1 MKSQYSRKDT
11 RLLWGSLL
19 ALLFFSSPGVADSTI
34 ADSYHALLTVEVT
47 LLGDGES
54 LEYALP
60 RRGILLGSETVLLV
74 KEDGTSAPLAPL
86 VDYRL
91 DYDGGRLILLSEPL
105 PPSRSLLVSYRYL
118 PLAAESLARES
129 EVPRNLFSRQA
140 EYVGKG
146 DRIEISGSK
155 GVGLKLASGSGLGIV
170 QSLDVVLSGELATG
184 LRFEGVL
191 SDQDLPVTVAGT
203 TAELEEL
210 DEIRLSA
217 WTETFRLDL
226 GDYTLTPAGER
237 YGPGARSLE
246 GIRLGLELDYWGVS
260 ALSSQPR
267 GLLHSQRFT
276 PTPTVRGPYQLFGRN
291 GESNIIIIPGSEQIY
306 LDGEPLTRG
315 SKADY
320 TIDYALGQL
329 TFNLG
334 VPLTQTSEVLARF
347 SYTSLG
353 YRRSLYGGRTR
364 LGAEGASL
372 NLAYYHEGDDKEN
385 DFWGLSETDRGDL
398 RQSGDEPLE
407 RELTGE
413 YDFEYVGEGNGTHEL
428 VYNPATGQYSFKESP
443 GGAYRRRRWRLPAP
457 ESHGL
462 LLLSG
467 ELASLDNFSFRGE
480 LALSDYDANLFS
492 SLHDTDNAALAFHG
506 KLDWTLPLGEDA
518 LTLSLSGERR
528 EASFHAPRPF
538 ETSPAEH
545 RNWNYDPATRA
556 LRELVSGRLSCD
568 FGFGP
573 TIFLGG
579 GGLWLTNEAEPWGSP
594 KETGW
599 RRSAELS
606 TGVNWQRPIGL
617 SYRYLRQI
625 GERLTVADSVIPEEP
640 TPTQIETELHEA
652 SLSPDLGILQ
662 PRLSL
667 FREERHDE
675 VDYKS
680 HRYSGGLTL
689 FPDEPLTLDYDLR
702 YNRESGLVS
711 VETLTHLAGLTWQPQ
726 NWLRLSA
733 IYSHESELDKDGTT
747 DGGELRLDLT
757 PWRGG
762 VGLSLN
768 YELGRSWSYPLLEQY
783 VYAADGKGSWRR
795 EAAPDD
801 PDGWIYIF
809 DPGDPEAFYERRLL
823 PAGEPLRAI
832 NTTASASLKL
842 TPGDIF
848 KGDWARLFELELS
861 ASATD
866 EGEGESTLERALF
879 QQILTNSS
887 RYGNLQTSVRLVLWP
902 TAAWGRLVPSFHWN
916 SGRDQR
922 IHPRDEA
929 WGERGY
935 TLDARLNLSPN
946 LRLLASGSF
955 EEEWRRGALSY
966 FGANDADRQLTRS
979 LAWLEPRFVSGA
991 WRPRLR
997 LGWELTE
1004 QDSAAGHS
1012 TLTSLELTP
1021 TLLLHLGELG
1031 SLELSYR
1038 WRQHSLSGPPTT
1050 ESLLY
1055 RRPGT
1060 DHRWQ
1065 ATLNTQFDYG
1075 LSLRFSYIGE
1085 NEPNRETVHR
1095 GEASARLFF

>member
-1 MKSQYSRKDT
+1 MKIQPSCKNI

-19 ALLFFSSPGVADSTI
+19 ALLFFSTPVVADSTI
-34 ADSYHALLTVEVT
+34 EESYAALPTVELT
-47 LLGDGES
+47 LRGDGKSVEF
-54 LEYALP
+54 ALP
-60 RRGILLGSETVLLV
+60 QRGILLGSETVLLV
-74 KEDGTSAPLAPL
+74 QEDGTATPLAPL
-86 VDYRL
+86 IDYRL
-91 DYDGGRLILLSEPL
+91 DYDNGRLILLSEPL
-105 PPSRSLLVSYRYL
+105 PPSRSLRVSYRYL
-118 PLAAESLARES
+118 PLAAESLVQEAEGQ
-129 EVPRNLFSRQA
+129 RNLFSRQG

-155 GVGLKLASGSGLGIV
+155 GVGLKLSSGSGLGVV
-170 QSLDVVLSGELATG
+170 QSLDVALSGELASG

-226 GDYTLTPAGER
+226 GDYQLTPTGER

-246 GIRLGLELDYWGVS
+246 GIQLGLDLEEWGIS
-260 ALSSQPR
+260 ALYSQPR

-276 PTPTVRGPYQLFGRN
+276 PTPAVLGPYQLLGRN
-291 GESNIIIIPGSEQIY
+291 GESNIIVIPGSEQVY

-320 TIDYALGQL
+320 TIDYAIGQL

-334 VPLTQTSEVLARF
+334 IPLTQSSEVLARF

-385 DFWGLSETDRGDL
+385 DLWGLSDADRTDL
-398 RQSGDEPLE
+398 RQAGDEPLE

-428 VYNPATGQYSFKESP
+428 TYNPATGQYSFEESP
-443 GGAYRRRRWRLPAP
+443 GGAYRRRRWQLPAP

-467 ELASLDNFSFRGE
+467 RFISLDNLSLKGE

-492 SLHDTDNAALAFHG
+492 SLHDADNAALAFHG
-506 KLDWTLPLGEDA
+506 ELDWRLPLGLNGDT
-518 LTLSLSGERR
+518 LSLSLSGERR
-528 EASFHAPRPF
+528 EASFRALRPF
-538 ETSPAEH
+538 ESSPSEH

-556 LRELVSGRLSCD
+556 LRELVSGRLSYG
-568 FGFGP
+568 FSFGP
-573 TIFLGG
+573 TVFLGG
-579 GGLWLTNEAEPWGSP
+579 GGLWLTNETEPWETL
-594 KETGW
+594 KEPGW
-599 RRSAELS
+599 RRSLELS
-606 TGVNWQRPIGL
+606 TGLDWKRPVGL
-617 SYRYLRQI
+617 SYRYLRQS
-625 GERLTVADSVIPEEP
+625 GEQLIVADDITPAGP
-640 TPTQIETELHEA
+640 TSIQIKTELHEA
-652 SLSPDLGILQ
+652 TLTPDLGILQ
-662 PRLSL
+662 PRLGLLHS
-667 FREERHDE
+667 DE
-675 VDYKS
+675 PDYKH

-689 FPDEPLTLDYDLR
+689 FPEEPLTLDYDLR
-702 YNRESGLVS
+702 YNRESGV
-711 VETLTHLAGLTWQPQ
+711 VNVGTLTHLVGLTWQPESWFYL
-726 NWLRLSA
+726 NTT
-733 IYSHESELDKDGTT
+733 YSHESELDKDETT

-762 VGLSLN
+762 VALSLN

-783 VYAADGKGSWRR
+783 VYAADGNGSWRR
-795 EAAPDD
+795 EEDPDD
-801 PDGWIYIF
+801 PTGWIYIF

-823 PAGEPLRAI
+823 PAGEPLRSI
-832 NTTASASLKL
+832 NAAASASLKL
-842 TPGDIF
+842 TPRSIF
-848 KGDWARLFELELS
+848 KEDWAKLFELELS
-861 ASATD
+861 ASFND
-866 EGEGESTLERALF
+866 EGEGESTLDRALF
-879 QQILTNSS
+879 QKILTNSS

-902 TAAWGRLVPSFHWN
+902 TASWGRLTPSFHWN
-916 SGRDQR
+916 SGRDRR

-929 WGERGY
+929 WGEREY
-935 TLDARLNLSPN
+935 ALDLRVNLSDN

-955 EEEWRRGALSY
+955 EQEWRRGALSY
-966 FGANDADRQLTRS
+966 FGANDSDRQLTRNR
-979 LAWLEPRFVSGA
+979 AWLEPRLVSGA

-997 LGWELTE
+997 LGWELSQ
-1004 QDSAAGHS
+1004 QDSVGGHS
-1012 TLTSLELTP
+1012 TLTTIELTP

-1065 ATLNTQFDYG
+1065 ATLNSQLDYG

-1085 NEPNRETVHR
+1085 AEPNRETVHR
-1095 GEASARLFF
+1095 GEASAGLFF

>member
-1 MKSQYSRKDT
+1 MKSQYSCKYLRIFG
-11 RLLWGSLL
+11 GSLL
-19 ALLFFSSPGVADSTI
+19 ALLFFSMPVIADSTI
-34 ADSYHALLTVEVT
+34 EDSYDALPTVEVT

-54 LEYALP
+54 LEYELP
-60 RRGILLGSETVLLV
+60 RSGILLGSETVLLL
-74 KEDGTSAPLAPL
+74 KEDGTSTPLAPL
-86 VDYRL
+86 VDYRF

-105 PPSRSLLVSYRYL
+105 PPSRSLRVSYRYL
-118 PLAAESLARES
+118 PLAAEPSGG
-129 EVPRNLFSRQA
+129 RNLFSRRG

-170 QSLDVVLSGELATG
+170 QSLDVVISGELATG
-184 LRFEGVL
+184 LRFEGIL

-217 WTETFRLDL
+217 WTESFRLDL
-226 GDYTLTPAGER
+226 GDYQLAPTGER

-246 GIRLGLELDYWGVS
+246 GIQLGLELEDWGIS
-260 ALSSQPR
+260 ALYSQPR

-276 PTPTVRGPYQLFGRN
+276 PTPTVLGPYQLLGRN
-291 GESNIIIIPGSEQIY
+291 GESNIIVIPGSEQIY

-364 LGAEGASL
+364 LGVEGASL
-372 NLAYYHEGDDKEN
+372 NLAYYHEGDDREN
-385 DFWGLSETDRGDL
+385 DLWGLSEADRADL

-407 RELTGE
+407 RDLTGE

-428 VYNPATGQYSFKESP
+428 IYNPATGRYSFEESP

-462 LLLSG
+462 LLLTG
-467 ELASLDNFSFRGE
+467 ELSSLDNFAFRGE

-492 SLHDTDNAALAFHG
+492 SLHDADNAALAFHG
-506 KLDWTLPLGEDA
+506 NLDWRLPLGTGEDA
-518 LTLSLSGERR
+518 LTISLSGERR
-528 EASFHAPRPF
+528 EASFRAPRPF
-538 ETSPAEH
+538 ETSPTEH
-545 RNWNYDPATRA
+545 RDWNYDPSTRA
-556 LRELVSGRLSCD
+556 LRELVSGRLSYD
-568 FGFGP
+568 FSFGP
-573 TIFLGG
+573 TVFLGG
-579 GGLWLTNEAEPWGSP
+579 GGLWLTNEAEPWESL
-594 KETGW
+594 KEAGW
-599 RRSAELS
+599 RRSGELS
-606 TGVNWQRPIGL
+606 TGVNWQRPVGF
-617 SYRYLRQI
+617 SYRYRRQT
-625 GERLTVADSVIPEEP
+625 GEQLTVADSVTPEEP

-667 FREERHDE
+667 LHEEGRGE
-675 VDYKS
+675 ADYKR
-680 HRYSGGLTL
+680 HRYSGGMTL
-689 FPDEPLTLDYDLR
+689 FPEEPLTLDYDLR

-711 VETLTHLAGLTWQPQ
+711 VGTLTHLVGLGWQPQ

-733 IYSHESELDKDGTT
+733 AYSHESELDKDGTT

-783 VYAADGKGSWRR
+783 VYAADGNGSWRR
-795 EAAPDD
+795 EVDPDD

-842 TPGDIF
+842 TPRDIF
-848 KGDWARLFELELS
+848 KADWARLFELELS
-861 ASATD
+861 ASAHD
-866 EGEGESTLERALF
+866 EGEGESTLDRALF
-879 QQILTNSS
+879 QQILTASS
-887 RYGNLQTSVRLVLWP
+887 RYGNLQTSVRLVLFP
-902 TAAWGRLVPSFHWN
+902 IASWGRLTPSFHWN
-916 SGRDQR
+916 SGRDRR

-929 WGERGY
+929 WGEREY

-955 EEEWRRGALSY
+955 EEEWRRGSLSY

-979 LAWLEPRFVSGA
+979 RAWLEPRFVSGA

-1012 TLTSLELTP
+1012 TLTTLELTP

-1038 WRQHSLSGPPTT
+1038 WRQHDLSGPPTT